1 MGARSLAKRLEK
13 SNRLRVGLTDAAHA
27 RLRALNAE
35 YGLGNDY
42 LLVVLLE
49 HLDDYA
55 APARLKA
62 AFEAFIAEYGA
73 PQAKGGHDG

>member
-1 MGARSLAKRLEK
+1 MAKRLEK
-13 SNRLRVGLTDAAHA
+13 PVKLRVGLTEPAYA

-49 HLDDYA
+49 HLDEYA
-55 APARLKA
+55 DEGRLKA
-62 AFEAFIAEYGA
+62 AFETFIAEFGA
-73 PQAKGGHDG
+73 PPAKGTKDG